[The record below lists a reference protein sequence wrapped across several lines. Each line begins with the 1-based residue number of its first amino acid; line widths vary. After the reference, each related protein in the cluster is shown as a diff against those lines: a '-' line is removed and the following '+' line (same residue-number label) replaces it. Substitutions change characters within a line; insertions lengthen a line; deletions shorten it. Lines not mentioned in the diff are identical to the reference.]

1 LKLLFAYLRLLLISG
16 VLSLIVF
23 TDVCQSPQRLVQQAS
38 DLNDKEQALLLLYPA
53 VLAGSG
59 DAQTLFT
66 QIAIQIDDQYWLR
79 VAGELGS
86 SGALY
91 YNAMQSK
98 DAKSIR
104 RWLKKSAELGH
115 PQSQFEYALLQRKFA
130 DKIKWMTQ
138 SAEQGYEPAIIS
150 MAKYTFEANNDD
162 EAMRWLSKA
171 AEFDASSAH
180 KVANL
185 YWKKGQKE
193 QAQSFFQ
200 TAAEQG
206 YDASITML
214 DILERYSPQAL
225 TSLQDVPPESAECA
239 QSVQFVANSLV
250 SFAQALSFKAE
261 YEKDARLASLPICL
275 AEPIWLQKNAL
286 NCQANFNGQP
296 RLGCDLYPL
305 SKMKTPFGF
314 THMVVFAEQG
324 KANVNNGVMYL
335 DQSDTYAVFVH
346 ELAHFAG
353 FVDEYALPPEL
364 ANYHCN
370 KNQAP
375 NLLLGKEV
383 VIESR
388 EDESNGADTADTMEE
403 NDEASVE
410 QASVEKESVTRLVY
424 EPEQRFAT
432 WATALEAHNNL
443 QLLESNNPILHRIS
457 PSNTCKNTDVKSY
470 KPSHQMTFLEY
481 HDLRNIPRVYRTL
494 WRQVL
499 VNTADYSAINDNLAI
514 AAFENG
520 DNDAGVFWTDL
531 SR

>member
-1 LKLLFAYLRLLLISG
+1 MILLFAYLRLLLLASA
-16 VLSLIVF
+16 LSILVF
-23 TDVCQSPQRLVQQAS
+23 ADVCQSPQRLVAQATKL
-38 DLNDKEQALLLLYPA
+38 DDKEQALRLLFPA
-53 VLAGSG
+53 VENGNG

-66 QIAIQIDDQYWLR
+66 QLAIQLDKQHWLQL
-79 VAGELGS
+79 AGDMGS

-104 RWLKKSAELGH
+104 RWLKKSSELGH
-115 PQSQFEYALLQRKFA
+115 PQSQFEYALLQRKF
-130 DKIKWMTQ
+130 DEKMKWMTK

-150 MAKYTFEANNDD
+150 MAKYTFEAKHDD

-171 AEFDASSAH
+171 AAFDASSAH

-185 YWKKGQKE
+185 YWKKGEKE
-193 QAQSFFQ
+193 QAKAFFK
-200 TAAEQG
+200 TAAEQD
-206 YDASITML
+206 YAASVTML
-214 DILERYSPQAL
+214 KILDKYSPQ
-225 TSLQDVPPESAECA
+225 SLSVLRDVPPENAECA

-250 SFAQALSFKAE
+250 SFAQALSFRAE

-275 AEPIWLQKNAL
+275 AEPIWLKPNVL
-286 NCQANFNGQP
+286 DCQANFDGQP
-296 RLGCDLYPL
+296 RLSCDLYPL
-305 SKMKTPFGF
+305 SKMKTPLGF

-375 NLLLGKEV
+375 NLLLAKQMPVEPANN
-383 VIESR
+383 E
-388 EDESNGADTADTMEE
+388 NQLADPKPQ
-403 NDEASVE
+403 DEAGDSEPSLVE
-410 QASVEKESVTRLVY
+410 EKQATVLVY
-424 EPEQRFAT
+424 EPEQRYTT
-432 WATALEAHNNL
+432 WTTALDAHNKL
-443 QLLESNNPILHRIS
+443 QMLESNNPILHRIS

-499 VNTADYSAINDNLAI
+499 VNTANYSAINDNLAI

-531 SR
+531 

>member
-1 LKLLFAYLRLLLISG
+1 MIILFAYLRLLLLVS
-16 VLSLIVF
+16 VLSLLVF
-23 TDVCQSPQRLVQQAS
+23 ADVCQSPQRIVKQAAS
-38 DLNDKEQALLLLYPA
+38 INDQERAMHLLYPA
-53 VLAGSG
+53 VFNGNG

-66 QIAIQIDDQYWLR
+66 QLAIQFGKQYWLEL
-79 VAGELGS
+79 AGELGS

-91 YNAMQSK
+91 YNAMRSR

-115 PQSQFEYALLQRKFA
+115 PQSQFEYALLQRQSTEKM
-130 DKIKWMTQ
+130 KWMAK
-138 SAEQGYEPAIIS
+138 SAQQGYEPAIIS
-150 MAKYTFEANNDD
+150 MAKYTFEAKDDD
-162 EAMRWLSKA
+162 EAIRWLSKA
-171 AEFDASSAH
+171 AVFDASSAH

-185 YWKKGQKE
+185 YWKKGEKE
-193 QAQSFFQ
+193 QAHSFFKI
-200 TAAEQG
+200 AAEQG
-206 YDASITML
+206 YAASITIL
-214 DILERYSPQAL
+214 SILEGYSPQ
-225 TSLQDVPPESAECA
+225 SLLSLRDVPPENAECA
-239 QSVQFVANSLV
+239 QSIQFVANSLT
-250 SFAQALSFKAE
+250 SFAQALSFQDE

-275 AEPIWLQKNAL
+275 AEPIWLKSDAL

-296 RLGCDLYPL
+296 RLACDLYPL
-305 SKMKTPFGF
+305 SKMKTPLGF

-335 DQSDTYAVFVH
+335 DQSDSYAVFVH

-353 FVDEYALPPEL
+353 FVDEYALPADL

-375 NLLLGKEV
+375 NLLLAKKV
-383 VIESR
+383 PIKV
-388 EDESNGADTADTMEE
+388 
-403 NDEASVE
+403 DEANNELDSLSTNNE
-410 QASVEKESVTRLVY
+410 AEELSQSLTDDKQAQSIVY

-432 WATALEAHNNL
+432 WSTALDAHNKL
-443 QLLESNNPILHRIS
+443 QLLESNNPILHRITR
-457 PSNTCKNTDVKSY
+457 SNTCKNTDMQSY
-470 KPSHQMTFLEY
+470 KPSQQMTFLEY

-499 VNTADYSAINDNLAI
+499 VSTANYSAINDNLAI

-531 SR
+531 